1 MRLVSR
7 PREKVAIGL
16 NNHAAVLTDESSL
29 ASDGRPGP
37 TVPGNGC
44 VADPS
49 RFLNGPGPHRIRTIQ
64 VLHSGNDTVI
74 LLEHLPVMRDIRSEL
89 GESGLTR
96 RQREIALMALKG
108 FCNNEISERLFI
120 TEQTVKDHLYDI
132 YVKLQIHHRSELAAK
147 LLGLTQSA
155 K

>member
-7 PREKVAIGL
+7 PREKMAIGL
-16 NNHAAVLTDESSL
+16 NNHAAVLTEESSL
-29 ASDGRPGP
+29 ASDGTPGP
-37 TVPGNGC
+37 AVPGNGC
-44 VADPS
+44 VADPP
-49 RFLNGPGPHRIRTIQ
+49 RFLNDHGPHRVRTIQ

-96 RQREIALMALKG
+96 RQQEIALLALRGFCNREIAEG
-108 FCNNEISERLFI
+108 LFI

-132 YVKLQIHHRSELAAK
+132 YVKLRIHHRSELAAK
-147 LLGLTQSA
+147 LLGLAPSV